1 MKVYWIT
8 VAAVNCT
15 GYLIKHAMDKNAFIA
30 WSCTYMPEL
39 NMSMSVCVM
48 RAFVSKFS
56 FVVLDLCFCLY
67 REVKRSSVSQWIWKT
82 DDYLTFLTSCEL
94 ARYLKY

>member
-15 GYLIKHAMDKNAFIA
+15 GYLIKQAMDKKAFIA

-56 FVVLDLCFCLY
+56 FVVLDLCFCL
-67 REVKRSSVSQWIWKT
+67 
-82 DDYLTFLTSCEL
+82 
-94 ARYLKY
+94 